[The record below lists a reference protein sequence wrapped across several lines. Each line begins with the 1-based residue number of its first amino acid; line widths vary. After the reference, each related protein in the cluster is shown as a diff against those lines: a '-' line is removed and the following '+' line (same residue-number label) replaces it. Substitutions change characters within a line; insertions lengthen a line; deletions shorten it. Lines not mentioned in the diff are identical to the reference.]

1 MNERMN
7 EQTKNTPVLKETWHT
22 AETITSEGIYQ
33 KLKFREV
40 EQITFYLRPAR
51 EWFIPCPTCQKR
63 LKITLAQARWIL
75 GNKEYDPPIELNSV
89 KDELDDDS
97 WVTLDEHK
105 ATPEEIKRI
114 GIDGWEKLS

>member
-1 MNERMN
+1 MN

-114 GIDGWEKLS
+114 GIDGWKKLS